1 MTPGWLTVEPRDAPL
16 IVSIPHA
23 GTDLVDCEQRFA
35 SAWVARRDADWHIPA
50 LYDFA
55 AGLGA
60 TIVRTAISRSIIDV
74 NRNPDG
80 LSLYPG
86 QATTE
91 LCPTTTF
98 DGEPLYRDGAAPDA
112 AEIAERRA
120 RYYAPY
126 HEALRA
132 ETARL
137 RQAHA
142 RVAIYDAHS
151 IRSVIPR
158 LFDGEL
164 PLFNLGTNSGRSCS
178 EPLRDRL
185 AAALAASGQSFAVD
199 GRFKGGWITRDFGRP
214 DAGVEAVQ
222 LELACRA
229 YMAEPDRPAP
239 DTWPGPLDEDRAA
252 PTRATLRRLL
262 EICLDWASRPGSPTA

>member
-1 MTPGWLTVEPRDAPL
+1 MTPDWLRIERRDAPL
-16 IVSIPHA
+16 VISIPHA
-23 GTDLVDCEQRFA
+23 GTDLAGHESRFA
-35 SAWVARRDADWHIPA
+35 SPWLARRDADWHLPA

-55 AGLGA
+55 GELGA
-60 TIVRTAISRSIIDV
+60 TVVATAISRAVVDV
-74 NRNPDG
+74 NRNPNG
-80 LSLYPG
+80 VSLYPG

-98 DGEPLYRDGAAPDA
+98 DGEPIYRDGEAPGK

-126 HEALRA
+126 HAALRA
-132 ETARL
+132 EIARL
-137 RQAHA
+137 QARCR
-142 RVAIYDAHS
+142 RVALYDAHS

-158 LFDGEL
+158 LFEGEL

-178 EPLRDRL
+178 EALRARL
-185 AAALAASGQSFAVD
+185 AATLAASGKGFVVD

-214 DAGVEAVQ
+214 ETGIEAAQ

-229 YMAEPDRPAP
+229 YMVEPERPAP
-239 DTWPGPLDEDRAA
+239 VNWPGAVDEARAG
-252 PTRATLRRLL
+252 PTRTTLRELL
-262 EICLDWASRPGSPTA
+262 NVLIEWTSRQ